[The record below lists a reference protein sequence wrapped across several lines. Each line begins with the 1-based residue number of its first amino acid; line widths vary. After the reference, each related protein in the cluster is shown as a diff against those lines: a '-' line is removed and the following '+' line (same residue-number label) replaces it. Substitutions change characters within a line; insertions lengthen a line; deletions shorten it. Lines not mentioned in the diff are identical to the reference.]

1 MDSKLIK
8 ITIITPVLNGEKTL
22 QKTIDS
28 IFCQNYPYVEYIIVD
43 GLSTDKTHEIIKFN
57 KKKISKILIGKDKN
71 LYDAMNKGIKV
82 AQGEI
87 IGILNADDYY
97 EKKTLD
103 LVSKTYELSS
113 KKNIIIYG
121 DMFNEYREKKV
132 VSKGD
137 LSDFAIKSGN
147 FIINHPSLFVS
158 KLLYKNIGLYDIK
171 YSSGADRE
179 FVLRAYSSK
188 ANFLKIKKPLATFR
202 LGGFTS
208 SYSIKI
214 IINRAVEEFNIFK
227 KYNTRGFALKKS
239 FEQYYR
245 MTRNMFLRYICGH
258 DKFLKLRIN
267 RMSKK

>member
-1 MDSKLIK
+1 MIK
-8 ITIITPVLNGEKTL
+8 ISIITPVLNKERTL

-57 KKKISKILIGKDKN
+57 KKKISKIFIEKDKN

-97 EKKTLD
+97 EEETLD
-103 LVSKTYELSS
+103 LVSKTYEHSS

-121 DMFNEYREKKV
+121 DMFNEYRNKRV

-179 FVLRAYSSK
+179 FVLRAYNSK
-188 ANFLKIKKPLATFR
+188 ANFLKIKKPLATFT

-208 SYSIKI
+208 SYSLKI
-214 IINRAVEEFNIFK
+214 IINRTIEEFNIFK
-227 KYNTRGFALKKS
+227 KYNTKSFAIKKS
-239 FEQYYR
+239 FKQFYR

-258 DKFLKLRIN
+258 DRFLRLRIS
-267 RMSKK
+267 RISKK

>member
-1 MDSKLIK
+1 MTKNSEKFLEENLK
-8 ITIITPVLNGEKTL
+8 SLEKQTYRNFEHIIIDGKSEDKTL
-22 QKTIDS
+22 
-28 IFCQNYPYVEYIIVD
+28 
-43 GLSTDKTHEIIKFN
+43 EIINQN
-57 KKKISKILIGKDKN
+57 KNKIYYWKSEKDHG

-97 EKKTLD
+97 EEETLD

-171 YSSGADRE
+171 YSSVADRE

-208 SYSIKI
+208 SYSLKI
-214 IINRAVEEFNIFK
+214 IINRVIEEFNIFK
-227 KYNTRGFALKKS
+227 KYNTKGFALKKS
-239 FEQYYR
+239 FEQFYR

-267 RMSKK
+267 RISKK

>member
-1 MDSKLIK
+1 L
-8 ITIITPVLNGEKTL
+8 E
-22 QKTIDS
+22 
-28 IFCQNYPYVEYIIVD
+28 QNFSNLEYIIVD
-43 GLSTDKTHEIIKFN
+43 GLSTDKTHEIIKLN
-57 KKKISKILIGKDKN
+57 KKKISKIFIEKDKN

-97 EKKTLD
+97 EEDTLD
-103 LVSKTYELSS
+103 LVSKTYDHSS

-132 VSKGD
+132 ISKGD

-147 FIINHPSLFVS
+147 FTINHPSLFVS
-158 KLLYKNIGLYDIK
+158 KLLYKKIGLYDIK

-188 ANFLKIKKPLATFR
+188 ANFLKIKKPLATFS

-208 SYSIKI
+208 SYSLKI

-227 KYNTRGFALKKS
+227 KYNTKSFALKKS
-239 FEQYYR
+239 FEQLYR
-245 MTRNMFLRYICGH
+245 MTRNMFLKYIFGH
-258 DKFLKLRIN
+258 DRFLKLRIS
-267 RMSKK
+267 RISKKWLRFQIFYS